1 MLILFFWPWPHRW
14 HVEWTSLLF
23 TTYSAFPQNVFDF
36 DPSTYNPIFF
46 ADLTECMTDTSVYR
60 YFVVFFNHHF
70 NKLFFPWKKNQSD
83 RFLWHVSIGHSPVTT
98 DDPIFIQFEIQLILC
113 VSFIKLRLPI
123 FSVKLLSIVFLLP
136 VSRLTLVPL

>member
-1 MLILFFWPWPHRW
+1 MFFWPWPHRW